1 MHIVD
6 TVILQVVQKLLDEKW
21 KNVICCTLY
30 VVYAM
35 YTACYTVH
43 TTQYLAYYIYCIAAN
58 FELVQIFAY
67 FVLNFTVQK

>member
-1 MHIVD
+1 
-6 TVILQVVQKLLDEKW
+6 
-21 KNVICCTLY
+21 
-30 VVYAM
+30 M

-67 FVLNFTVQK
+67 FVLNFTVQKWNYDNVCIQNIKFWTGNLLCGT